1 MAKKQTA
8 GLVKK
13 PRYVT
18 RRFDLKHTTAAAA
31 DALTERLKRDAPE
44 LSFDFDAVV
53 DEALTER
60 ITQANQE
67 LDQRAAGVTS

>member
-1 MAKKQTA
+1 MSLPK
-8 GLVKK
+8 
-13 PRYVT
+13 
-18 RRFDLKHTTAAAA
+18 DDAAQLAVRWR
-31 DALTERLKRDAPE
+31 DGVLLKRDAPE

-67 LDQRAAGVTS
+67 LDQRAAGVSP

>member
-1 MAKKQTA
+1 MAKKQAA
-8 GLVKK
+8 GLMEK

-18 RRFDLKHTTAAAA
+18 RRFDLRQTTAAAA

-44 LSFDFDAVV
+44 LAFDFDAVV

-67 LDQRAAGVTS
+67 LDQRTARVTP